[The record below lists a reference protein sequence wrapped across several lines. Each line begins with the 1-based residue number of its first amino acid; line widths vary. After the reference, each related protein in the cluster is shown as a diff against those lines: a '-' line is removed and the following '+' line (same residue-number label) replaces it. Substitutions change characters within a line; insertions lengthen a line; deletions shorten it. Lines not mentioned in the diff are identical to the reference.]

1 MIANLRVLL
10 VSFALTLAPSVAWAC
25 PACAD
30 PRAPNQS
37 AFLTGTIMLSLLPLA
52 MFLALALYVRHRL
65 RTVAHTEGAG
75 AFTPPAPAALDPHAR
90 QDPPA
95 KHGSR

>member
-1 MIANLRVLL
+1 MARLVVVLAS
-10 VSFALTLAPSVAWAC
+10 VALTVVPRVAWAC

-30 PRAPNQS
+30 PRAPNQN

-65 RTVAHTEGAG
+65 RTAAHTDAP
-75 AFTPPAPAALDPHAR
+75 ATFTSPAPATRAPVPEAEPSHTR
-90 QDPPA
+90 QLA
-95 KHGSR
+95 